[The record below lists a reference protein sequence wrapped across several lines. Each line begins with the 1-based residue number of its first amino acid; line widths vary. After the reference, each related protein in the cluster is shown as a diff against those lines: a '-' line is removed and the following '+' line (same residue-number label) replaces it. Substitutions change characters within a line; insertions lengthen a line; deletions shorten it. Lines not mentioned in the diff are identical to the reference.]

1 MKKSSLAPFLQSV
14 CGVGIKTAL
23 VILAAAGGV
32 VCPLPAQTTGKVIKW
47 DQPPALATPTNV
59 CYGWNEESVYGLRVA
74 ADDWVCTTTN
84 PVTKIR
90 WWGSFIGWS
99 GADPTPVL
107 PFDFRIHF
115 WTDQPVGPGNTFS
128 HPQATAWQIVATN
141 FTWQCVGQDYDPRTG
156 TFETC
161 FLFEQTLQP
170 QDWFYQNPLTGT
182 NIYWLSIAADYPVGI
197 PATNL
202 FGWKTR
208 PRSPTSAAPDAAVVI
223 TNPNNPFWPPSTPYV
238 TGSPIL
244 WPAAN
249 PTPWDLA
256 FELVTTTT
264 TITQGNP
271 KWEQLPDL
279 STNGIDVN
287 ATYDPNDST
296 QPPPYVLADDFQC
309 TLTGLIT
316 NIVIWGSWLNDVLP
330 LNDQGKPDPSYVRF
344 VLSIHTDN
352 PKSAASY
359 STPSNLVWSAIFP
372 AYTFN
377 HTVYKSNIQEWWL
390 TPPTNTPPGFYI
402 FPGDTVCHQY
412 EFNLPTANYEP
423 FLQQGTA
430 TSPQVYWLDV
440 QAQILSFSAQQPRPK
455 FGWKTSITNWND
467 DAVWAN
473 LVEPAAPPTTVWN
486 ELFYPPPV
494 LQGASAN
501 LAFRINTGAT
511 GRVTTD
517 TVKWSQPPVVATN
530 TGNWFNGWNEPSIE
544 GGAIWNNTLL
554 TNIVADDWLCTNS
567 RPVSDIHWWG
577 SFLSWT
583 GNSLPPSPPVAYHFA
598 IWTDVPTNANNHFSH
613 PGSVLWDYIA
623 STTDPN
629 LKATWVGWDLDPR
642 DPCALPETCFK
653 FDYALPNA
661 SWFTQ
666 PNGTNIFW
674 LSISAIY
681 PAGTPLQYPFGWK
694 TRPHVPVPPDD
705 AVRIFEPLVP
715 SKGIPFSSGQPI
727 EYPAGTSWDMAFRLT
742 SCQPTPAVGVV
753 VTNISLTNIGLQQIL
768 TLRWNAQAG
777 AVYQV
782 QVATNVAPPSVLWND
797 VGSPVVGPVNSV
809 SVTNPASYWGRF
821 YRLSL
826 PDICP

>member
-1 MKKSSLAPFLQSV
+1 M
-14 CGVGIKTAL
+14 
-23 VILAAAGGV
+23 
-32 VCPLPAQTTGKVIKW
+32 VCPVSAQTSTTGKVIKW

-59 CYGWNEESVYGLRVA
+59 FYGWNEESVFGVRVA

-90 WWGSFIGWS
+90 WWGSFLGWT
-99 GADPTPVL
+99 DPNATPVL
-107 PFDFRIHF
+107 PYDFRIHF
-115 WTDQPVGPGNTFS
+115 WTDQPAGPGNPFS
-128 HPQATAWQIVATN
+128 HPLATTWEIISTN

-161 FLFEQTLQP
+161 FLFEQTLTP
-170 QDWFYQNPLTGT
+170 QEWFYQNPLTGT
-182 NIYWLSIAADYPVGI
+182 NIYWLSIAADYPVGV
-197 PATNL
+197 PATNH

-223 TNPNNPFWPPSTPYV
+223 LSPSAPVFPPSTAYAN
-238 TGSPIL
+238 GFPIL

-249 PTPWDLA
+249 PVPWDLA
-256 FELVTTTT
+256 FELVTSST
-264 TITQGNP
+264 TIIPGNP

-279 STNGIDVN
+279 TTNGIDVN
-287 ATYDPNDST
+287 ATYDPLDST
-296 QPPPYVLADDFQC
+296 QPPAYVLADDFQC
-309 TLTGLIT
+309 TLTGPIT

-330 LNDQGKPDPSYVRF
+330 LNDAGAPDPAYVRF

-352 PKSAASY
+352 PKSAVSY
-359 STPSNLVWSAIFP
+359 STPSNMVWYAVFQP
-372 AYTFN
+372 YTFT
-377 HTVYKSNIQEWWL
+377 HTVYKSNIQEGWL

-412 EFNLPTANYEP
+412 EFNLPAPGYEP
-423 FLQQGTA
+423 FLQQGSA

-440 QAQILSFSAQQPRPK
+440 QAQILSLSAQQPRPR
-455 FGWKTSITNWND
+455 FGWKTSITNWNA

-473 LVEPAAPPTTVWN
+473 LVEPAAPTTTVWN
-486 ELFYPPPV
+486 ELFYPPSV
-494 LQGASAN
+494 LQGGSAN

-511 GRVTTD
+511 GRLAVD
-517 TVKWSQPPVVATN
+517 SVKWSQPPVVATN

-554 TNIVADDWLCTNS
+554 TNIVADDWLCTNA

-583 GNSLPPSPPVAYHFA
+583 GTSLPPSPPLAYHFA
-598 IWTDVPTNANNHFSH
+598 IWTDVPTNANNSFSH
-613 PGSVLWDYIA
+613 PGNVLWEYIA

-629 LKATWVGWDLDPR
+629 LKALWVGWDLDPR
-642 DPCALPETCFK
+642 TPCLLPESCFK
-653 FDYALPNA
+653 FDYALPHA
-661 SWFTQ
+661 SWFLQ

-681 PAGTPLQYPFGWK
+681 PSGTALQYPFGWK

-715 SKGIPFSSGQPI
+715 GPGLPFVSGQPI

-742 SCQPTPAVGVV
+742 SCQQAPLTSVV
-753 VTNISLTNIGLQQIL
+753 FTNISLTNIGPQQVL
-768 TLRWNAQAG
+768 TMRWNAQPG

-782 QVATNVAPPSVLWND
+782 QEATNVAPPPVVWTD
-797 VGSPVVGPVNSV
+797 VGPPVIGPANSL
-809 SVTNPASYWGRF
+809 SVTNPASYFHRF
-821 YRLSL
+821 YRIWL